1 MKRSGVTIIETTI
14 AMAILAV
21 VITTS
26 IQALVGVA
34 AVRRANQ
41 QRLLAQQEAAN
52 LMEQLFAVRWEDL
65 NDDTAASLQLSAEA
79 AKRLRGAKLKVTLAR
94 PDDELAPI
102 QIRIE
107 ISWPDHTSQTTKPVK
122 LVALRYRLGDA

>member
-1 MKRSGVTIIETTI
+1 MRRSGVTIIETTI

-26 IQALVGVA
+26 IQTLVGVS

-52 LMEQLFAVRWEDL
+52 LMEQLFAVRWGAL
-65 NDDTAASLQLSAEA
+65 NDDTAATLQLSAEA
-79 AKRLRGAKLKVTLAR
+79 AKRLRGAKLNVEIAK
-94 PDDELAPI
+94 PDEEFTPT

-107 ISWPDHTSQTTKPVK
+107 ISWPSRTGQATKPVK
-122 LVALRYRLGDA
+122 LVAWRYRLGDE